1 LKIYIL
7 DNDITSGEA
16 LDGIDDDVKQEV
28 LAAVEFAENSPA
40 PELSEI
46 YDNVYEETDYPFI
59 S

>member
-1 LKIYIL
+1 MKIYIL
-7 DNDITSGEA
+7 DKDITSGEA

-28 LAAVEFAENSPA
+28 LAAVEFAENSPV